1 METGFDWIVRHEYGA
16 IFVLLMLGIVGLP
29 VPDETLLVFAGYL
42 SFKGTLRLEPTVAT
56 AFLGSACG
64 ITLSYA
70 IGRFLGLPAL
80 NKVGP
85 LIHLRPEHLEQAHLW
100 VERWGKY
107 SLLLAYF
114 IPGYRH
120 LAAFVVGTSR
130 LEPTVFARFAYTGAL
145 LWASCFV
152 GLGYV
157 AGEEWQQLLPLLHRT
172 LRTAMLLGLFMLAGV
187 LAWLFLRSRR
197 AHE

>member
-1 METGFDWIVRHEYGA
+1 MDTGFDWIVRHGYGA

-42 SFKGTLRLEPTVAT
+42 SYKGTLRLETTVAT
-56 AFLGSACG
+56 GFLGSACG
-64 ITLSYA
+64 ISISYA
-70 IGRFLGLPAL
+70 LGRFLGLPTL

-85 LIHLRPEHLEQAHLW
+85 LFHLRPDHLDEARLW
-100 VERWGKY
+100 VARWGKY

-114 IPGYRH
+114 VPGYRH
-120 LAAFVVGTSR
+120 LAAFLAGTSR

-145 LWASCFV
+145 IWASCFV

-157 AGEEWQQLLPLLHRT
+157 AGDAWQQLIPFLHSI
-172 LRTAMLLGLFMLAGV
+172 LRTTMLLGLVLLAAAAV
-187 LAWLFLRSRR
+187 WLLLRRSRG
-197 AHE
+197 

>member
-1 METGFDWIVRHEYGA
+1 MEPGFEWIVRHGYGA
-16 IFVLLMLGIVGLP
+16 IFLLLMLGIIGLP

-42 SFKGTLRLEPTVAT
+42 SSKGTLRLEPTVVT

-64 ITLSYA
+64 ISISYA

-80 NKVGP
+80 LKLGP
-85 LIHLRPEHLEQAHLW
+85 LLHLRPEHLDQAHRW

-107 SLLLAYF
+107 SLLFAYF

-120 LAAFVVGTSR
+120 LAAFVVGASL

-145 LWASCFV
+145 VWASCFV

-157 AGEEWQQLLPLLHRT
+157 AGEEWQHLIPVLHNS
-172 LRTAMLLGLFMLAGV
+172 LRMAMLVGLAVLGAGV
-187 LAWLFLRSRR
+187 GWLLLRRS
-197 AHE
+197 HL

>member
-1 METGFDWIVRHEYGA
+1 MEPGFEWIVRHGYGA
-16 IFVLLMLGIVGLP
+16 IFLLLMLGIIGIP

-42 SFKGTLRLEPTVAT
+42 SSKGTLRLEPTVVT

-64 ITLSYA
+64 ISISYA

-80 NKVGP
+80 LKLGP
-85 LIHLRPEHLEQAHLW
+85 LLHLRPDHLDQAHRW

-120 LAAFVVGTSR
+120 LAAFVVGASL

-145 LWASCFV
+145 VWASCFV

-157 AGEEWQQLLPLLHRT
+157 AGEEWRHLIPVLHNS
-172 LRTAMLLGLFMLAGV
+172 LRIAMLVGLAVLAAGV
-187 LAWLFLRSRR
+187 GWLLFRRSRP
-197 AHE
+197 

>member
-1 METGFDWIVRHEYGA
+1 MEPGLEWIVRHGYGA
-16 IFVLLMLGIVGLP
+16 IFLLLMLGIIGIP

-42 SFKGTLRLEPTVAT
+42 SSKGTLRLEPTVVT

-64 ITLSYA
+64 ISISYA

-80 NKVGP
+80 VKLGP
-85 LIHLRPEHLEQAHLW
+85 LLHLRPEHVDQAHRW

-120 LAAFVVGTSR
+120 LAAFVVGASL

-145 LWASCFV
+145 IWASCFV

-157 AGEEWQQLLPLLHRT
+157 AGEEWQHLIPVLHT
-172 LRTAMLLGLFMLAGV
+172 SLRIAMLAGV
-187 LAWLFLRSRR
+187 AVLVAGVGWLLLRRSRL
-197 AHE
+197 

>member
-1 METGFDWIVRHEYGA
+1 MEPGFEWIVRHGYGA
-16 IFVLLMLGIVGLP
+16 IFLLLMLGIIGLP

-42 SFKGTLRLEPTVAT
+42 SSKGTLRLEPTVVT

-64 ITLSYA
+64 ISISYA

-80 NKVGP
+80 LKLGP
-85 LIHLRPEHLEQAHLW
+85 LLHLRPEHLDQAHRW

-107 SLLLAYF
+107 SLLFAYF

-120 LAAFVVGTSR
+120 LAAFVVGASL

-145 LWASCFV
+145 VWASCFV

-157 AGEEWQQLLPLLHRT
+157 AGEEWQHLIPVLHNS
-172 LRTAMLLGLFMLAGV
+172 LRTSALVGLAVLGAGV
-187 LAWLFLRSRR
+187 GWLLLRRS
-197 AHE
+197 HL

>member
-1 METGFDWIVRHEYGA
+1 MEPGFEWIVHHEYGA

-42 SFKGTLRLEPTVAT
+42 SFKGTLRLEPTLAT

-64 ITLSYA
+64 ISISYA
-70 IGRFLGLPAL
+70 IGRFVGMPAL
-80 NKVGP
+80 KKVGP
-85 LIHLRPEHLEQAHLW
+85 LLHLQPESFEQAHRW
-100 VERWGKY
+100 MERWGKY

-120 LAAFVVGTSR
+120 LAAFLVGTSR

-152 GLGYV
+152 GLGYY
-157 AGEEWQQLLPLLHRT
+157 AGEGWQQLIPHLHQT
-172 LRTAMLLGLFMLAGV
+172 LHTAMLLGLVVLAGAV
-187 LAWLFLRSRR
+187 GWLLLRRFR
-197 AHE
+197 

>member
-1 METGFDWIVRHEYGA
+1 MEMGFDWIVRHGYGA
-16 IFVLLMLGIVGLP
+16 IFVLLVLGIVGLP

-64 ITLSYA
+64 ISLSYA
-70 IGRFLGLPAL
+70 IGRFLGFPVLA
-80 NKVGP
+80 KFGP
-85 LIHLRPEHLEQAHLW
+85 LLHLRPKQLEQAHRW
-100 VERWGKY
+100 MERWGKY

-120 LAAFVVGTSR
+120 LAAFMVGTSR

-145 LWASCFV
+145 IWTSSFV
-152 GLGYV
+152 GLGYA
-157 AGEEWQQLLPLLHRT
+157 AGEGWRQLIPLLHDA
-172 LRTAMLLGLFMLAGV
+172 LHMAMLVGLVVLGGLSG
-187 LAWLFLRSRR
+187 WLLLHRSR
-197 AHE
+197 A

>member
-64 ITLSYA
+64 ITVSYA

-80 NKVGP
+80 TKFGP
-85 LIHLRPEHLEQAHLW
+85 LLHLRPDHLEQAHRW
-100 VERWGKY
+100 MERWGKY
-107 SLLLAYF
+107 SLLFAYF

-120 LAAFVVGTSR
+120 LAAFMVGTSR
-130 LEPTVFARFAYTGAL
+130 LEPPVFARFAYTGAL
-145 LWASCFV
+145 IWASCFV
-152 GLGYV
+152 GLGYA
-157 AGEEWQQLLPLLHRT
+157 AGEGWQQLIPLLHKT
-172 LRTAMLLGLFMLAGV
+172 LHTAMLVGLVVLTGLAG
-187 LAWLFLRSRR
+187 WLLLRRSRT
-197 AHE
+197 

>member
-1 METGFDWIVRHEYGA
+1 METGFEWIVRHEYGA
-16 IFVLLMLGIVGLP
+16 LFVLLILGIVGLP

-42 SFKGTLRLEPTVAT
+42 SFKGTLQLELSVAS

-64 ITLSYA
+64 ISLSYVL
-70 IGRFLGLPAL
+70 GRFVGLPVL
-80 NKVGP
+80 IKFGP
-85 LIHLRPEHLEQAHLW
+85 LLHLRPEHLAHVHRW

-120 LAAFVVGTSR
+120 LAALVMGAS
-130 LEPTVFARFAYTGAL
+130 LLQPTVFARFAYAGAL
-145 LWASCFV
+145 LWSASFI

-157 AGEEWQQLLPLLHRT
+157 AGEEWQQLIPLLHRT
-172 LRTAMLLGLFMLAGV
+172 FIAAMLLGLVV
-187 LAWLFLRSRR
+187 LASAIALLLLRRTLK
-197 AHE
+197 

>member
-1 METGFDWIVRHEYGA
+1 METGFDWIVRHQYGA
-16 IFVLLMLGIVGLP
+16 IFVLLMLGIIGLP

-42 SFKGTLRLEPTVAT
+42 SFKGTLQLEPTVAT

-70 IGRFLGLPAL
+70 IGRVLGLHAL
-80 NKVGP
+80 TKIGP
-85 LIHLRPEHLEQAHLW
+85 LLHLRPEQLEQAHRW
-100 VERWGKY
+100 MERWGKY

-120 LAAFVVGTSR
+120 LAAFMVGTSR

-145 LWASCFV
+145 IWTSSFV
-152 GLGYV
+152 GLGYA
-157 AGEEWQQLLPLLHRT
+157 AGEGWRQLIPLLHDA
-172 LRTAMLLGLFMLAGV
+172 LHMAMLVGLVVLGGLSG
-187 LAWLFLRSRR
+187 WLLLHRSR
-197 AHE
+197 A

>member
-1 METGFDWIVRHEYGA
+1 MEPGLEWIVRHGYGA
-16 IFVLLMLGIVGLP
+16 IFLLLMLGIIGIP

-42 SFKGTLRLEPTVAT
+42 SSKGTLRLEPTIVT

-64 ITLSYA
+64 ISISYA
-70 IGRFLGLPAL
+70 IGRFLGQPAL
-80 NKVGP
+80 VKHGP
-85 LIHLRPEHLEQAHLW
+85 LLHLRPEHVDQAHRW

-120 LAAFVVGTSR
+120 LAAFVVGASL

-145 LWASCFV
+145 IWASCFV

-157 AGEEWQQLLPLLHRT
+157 AGEEWQHLIPVLHT
-172 LRTAMLLGLFMLAGV
+172 SLRIAMLAGV
-187 LAWLFLRSRR
+187 AVLVAGVGWLLLRRSRL
-197 AHE
+197 

>member
-1 METGFDWIVRHEYGA
+1 MDTGFDWIVRHGYGA

-42 SFKGTLRLEPTVAT
+42 SYKGTLRLETTVAT
-56 AFLGSACG
+56 GFLGSACG
-64 ITLSYA
+64 ISISYA
-70 IGRFLGLPAL
+70 LGRFLGLPTL

-85 LIHLRPEHLEQAHLW
+85 LFHLRPNHLDEARLW
-100 VERWGKY
+100 VARWGKY

-114 IPGYRH
+114 VPGYRH
-120 LAAFVVGTSR
+120 LAVFLAGTSR

-145 LWASCFV
+145 IWASCFV

-157 AGEEWQQLLPLLHRT
+157 AGDAWQQLIPFLHNI
-172 LRTAMLLGLFMLAGV
+172 LRTTMLLGLVLLAAAAV
-187 LAWLFLRSRR
+187 WLLLRRSRG
-197 AHE
+197 

>member
-64 ITLSYA
+64 ITVSYA
-70 IGRFLGLPAL
+70 IGRFLGVPAL
-80 NKVGP
+80 LKFGP
-85 LIHLRPEHLEQAHLW
+85 LLHLRSEHFEQAHRW
-100 VERWGKY
+100 MERWGKY

-120 LAAFVVGTSR
+120 LAAFMVGTSR
-130 LEPTVFARFAYTGAL
+130 LKPTVFAGFAYSGAL
-145 LWASCFV
+145 IWASCFV
-152 GLGYV
+152 GLGYA
-157 AGEEWQQLLPLLHRT
+157 AGEEWQQLIPLLHRI
-172 LRTAMLLGLFMLAGV
+172 LHTAMLAGFAV
-187 LAWLFLRSRR
+187 LAVVSAGLLLWRFR
-197 AHE
+197 

>member
-1 METGFDWIVRHEYGA
+1 MEPGLEWIVRHGYGA
-16 IFVLLMLGIVGLP
+16 IFLLLMLGIIGIP

-42 SFKGTLRLEPTVAT
+42 SSKGTLRLEPTIVT

-64 ITLSYA
+64 ISISYA

-80 NKVGP
+80 VKLGP
-85 LIHLRPEHLEQAHLW
+85 LLHLRPEHVDQAHRW

-120 LAAFVVGTSR
+120 LAAFVVGASL

-145 LWASCFV
+145 IWASCFV

-157 AGEEWQQLLPLLHRT
+157 AGEEWQHLIPVLHT
-172 LRTAMLLGLFMLAGV
+172 SLRIAMLAGV
-187 LAWLFLRSRR
+187 AVLVAGVGWLLLRRSRL
-197 AHE
+197 